1 VTPAAASGWFV
12 PSGADEQTIRRLTR
26 INLAANA
33 HAKKAVKMQQCIETC
48 LFTPAE
54 RQRRE
59 AAAKMQ
65 FLWDS
70 GEPRLMDEV
79 RRWLAK
85 DPTRK
90 LDLSVPAG
98 ADSASVPHYRF

>member
-1 VTPAAASGWFV
+1 MTTSATATPATATAASGWFV

-48 LFTPAE
+48 PFTPAE

-59 AAAKMQ
+59 TAAKMQ

-70 GEPRLMDEV
+70 GEPLLMDEV
-79 RRWLAK
+79 KSWLAA
-85 DPTRK
+85 DPSRR
-90 LDLSVPAG
+90 LNL
-98 ADSASVPHYRF
+98 